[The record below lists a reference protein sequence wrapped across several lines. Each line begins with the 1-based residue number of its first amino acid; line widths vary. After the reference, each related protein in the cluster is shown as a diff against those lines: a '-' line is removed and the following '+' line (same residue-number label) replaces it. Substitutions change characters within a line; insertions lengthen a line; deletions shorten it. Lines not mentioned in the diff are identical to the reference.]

1 MNNLQEFYRK
11 IEYLR
16 SNGVKMKEIAD
27 WIDMAPS
34 ILSSLYTTVLPNYF
48 EGIKS
53 YPPEEAL
60 DSALALVN
68 NVSKKRLLS
77 HIEEMILRLD
87 QMEFAEP
94 DSLKDNP
101 FAKQLMEEI
110 RLSASKIEAFKGIY
124 TSYSLSR
131 TASRWNPSYSPPR
144 IIKSV

>member
-53 YPPEEAL
+53 
-60 DSALALVN
+60 
-68 NVSKKRLLS
+68 
-77 HIEEMILRLD
+77 
-87 QMEFAEP
+87 
-94 DSLKDNP
+94 
-101 FAKQLMEEI
+101 
-110 RLSASKIEAFKGIY
+110 
-124 TSYSLSR
+124 
-131 TASRWNPSYSPPR
+131 
-144 IIKSV
+144 

>member
-68 NVSKKRLLS
+68 NVSKKT
-77 HIEEMILRLD
+77 
-87 QMEFAEP
+87 FAFPYRGDDPSPRP
-94 DSLKDNP
+94 DGV
-101 FAKQLMEEI
+101 
-110 RLSASKIEAFKGIY
+110 R
-124 TSYSLSR
+124 R
-131 TASRWNPSYSPPR
+131 TG
-144 IIKSV
+144 

>member
-110 RLSASKIEAFKGIY
+110 RLSASKIEIGRAH
-124 TSYSLSR
+124 
-131 TASRWNPSYSPPR
+131 
-144 IIKSV
+144 V